1 MKNLIIIIIFT
12 LIFGGCTINFGSS
25 SSEPEKEIK
34 TEVVETKEVTET
46 KEETLKLKPW
56 PYGEKEYWYA
66 KYFLSMAIN
75 PDVQRMLTPRQVFEV
90 VRCTVDVFEKDYE
103 YERFVNEIGS
113 NLRLTPHLS
122 KYIYDISFECSVE
135 VKRKLKEEQSKKPL
149 TLEQSI

>member
-12 LIFGGCTINFGSS
+12 LIFGGCTITFGPS

-34 TEVVETKEVTET
+34 TEVVETK
-46 KEETLKLKPW
+46 KLKPW
-56 PYGEKEYWYA
+56 PHVEKEYWYA

-75 PDVQRMLTPRQVFEV
+75 PDVQRMLSPRQVFEV
-90 VRCTVDVFEKDYE
+90 VRCTVDEFEKDYE
-103 YERFVNEIGS
+103 YERFVNEIGA
-113 NLRLTPHLS
+113 NLRLPPHLS

-149 TLEQSI
+149 TLKESV

>member
-1 MKNLIIIIIFT
+1 
-12 LIFGGCTINFGSS
+12 
-25 SSEPEKEIK
+25 
-34 TEVVETKEVTET
+34 
-46 KEETLKLKPW
+46 
-56 PYGEKEYWYA
+56 
-66 KYFLSMAIN
+66 MAIN

-113 NLRLTPHLS
+113 NLRLPPHLS

-149 TLEQSI
+149 TLKESV